1 MLGRSHFTS
10 LPVLLKN
17 NNRSFKAKTVPGS
30 TGKEAARIS
39 GCRPGW
45 QLCLRRLPYLLVPPR
60 HRHGRSMESGHHF
73 FHWRGAGAAARLGM
87 SNPASATHAPPYFGN
102 HLADGPLPFFPL
114 TYASLNLVLNKPGRS
129 GWNKTAGGLLTIGGH
144 VAVEVHGESFQ

>member
-10 LPVLLKN
+10 LPILLKN

-102 HLADGPLPFFPL
+102 HLADGPLPFF
-114 TYASLNLVLNKPGRS
+114 SLNLCKFESCLSQAREVWLEQDGRRS
-129 GWNKTAGGLLTIGGH
+129 THHRWPRRGGG
-144 VAVEVHGESFQ
+144 AW